1 MSKMNLMGG
10 KYQRQIQRIN
20 QILKFKRKWRKINP
34 CTTKPSTLK
43 SLSKQLRTKRVRAV
57 THEPG
62 AEDDGGASPARHH
75 GAHAD
80 AAQAAQAEL
89 EHVPTVWS
97 PS

>member
-1 MSKMNLMGG
+1 MK
-10 KYQRQIQRIN
+10 IN
-20 QILKFKRKWRKINP
+20 QWTTNP
-34 CTTKPSTLK
+34 ATLK
-43 SLSKQLRTKRVRAV
+43 SLSKHPGSQGLTKRVLGV

-89 EHVPTVWS
+89 EDVPAAV
-97 PS
+97 

>member
-1 MSKMNLMGG
+1 M
-10 KYQRQIQRIN
+10 
-20 QILKFKRKWRKINP
+20 
-34 CTTKPSTLK
+34 
-43 SLSKQLRTKRVRAV
+43 

-89 EHVPTVWS
+89 EDVPTVVAVAIVML
-97 PS
+97 